1 VFEPSTRE
9 TGTERE
15 ASTVTVEC
23 SVESLDNVLVAVL
36 TGRLGLADVARLRL
50 RLVKCLA
57 EQPDALL
64 VDLSGCTVAEPLAL
78 AVFTAVS
85 SQAVRWPGIPVLLCA
100 AAGRTQELL
109 SGAAF
114 RHIPQ
119 FAGIEAAREH
129 AAAYR
134 QTLPSF
140 TDELLP
146 LSGAARHAR
155 NEATD
160 ACLRWDLPHLVGPV
174 SLIVSELVSNVI
186 DHANTMATL
195 RLSLR
200 PRYLTV
206 AVRDGSPVE
215 PVWPGT
221 QPGADGRA
229 GLRGRGLLLV
239 QEIAH
244 SCGCL
249 PTQGGKVVWAS
260 LLS

>member
-1 VFEPSTRE
+1 V
-9 TGTERE
+9 
-15 ASTVTVEC
+15 AIEC
-23 SVESLDNVLVAVL
+23 SVKNLDDVLVAAV

-64 VDLSGCTVAEPLAL
+64 VDLSCCTVAEPLAL

-100 AAGRTQELL
+100 ASGRTRALL
-109 SGAAF
+109 SRAAF
-114 RHIPQ
+114 RHLPQ
-119 FAGIEAAREH
+119 FAGVEAAREH

-134 QTLPSF
+134 QTLPSL

-146 LSGAARHAR
+146 LAGAPRHAR
-155 NEATD
+155 NVATD
-160 ACLRWDLPHLVGPV
+160 ACLRWDLPDLVGPA

-200 PRYLTV
+200 RRYLTI

-221 QPGADGRA
+221 QPDADAWPGADARPGF
-229 GLRGRGLLLV
+229 RGRGLLLV
-239 QEIAH
+239 ESIAH

-249 PTQGGKVVWAS
+249 PTEGGKVVWAS
-260 LLS
+260 LRT

>member
-1 VFEPSTRE
+1 M
-9 TGTERE
+9 
-15 ASTVTVEC
+15 AVEC
-23 SVESLDNVLVAVL
+23 SVESLGDVLVAVL
-36 TGRLGLADVARLRL
+36 TGRLGLADVAPLRL

-64 VDLSGCTVAEPLAL
+64 VDLSGCTVVEPLAL
-78 AVFTAVS
+78 TVFAAVS

-100 AAGRTQELL
+100 AAGRTQTLL
-109 SGAAF
+109 SRAAF

-119 FAGIEAAREH
+119 FASVEAAREH

-134 QTLPSF
+134 QTLPWLTEEF
-140 TDELLP
+140 LP

-155 NEATD
+155 NVATD
-160 ACLRWDLPHLVGPV
+160 ACLRWDLPHLIGPA

-200 PRYLTV
+200 PRYLTI
-206 AVRDGSPVE
+206 AVRDGSLVE
-215 PVWPGT
+215 PVWPGP
-221 QPGADGRA
+221 QPGADAPPGADGRP
-229 GLRGRGLLLV
+229 GVRGRGLLLV
-239 QEIAH
+239 QAIAH

-260 LLS
+260 LVS